1 MSPNTRKNPI
11 IERII
16 QLRVQHFGE
25 RGKSDFAR
33 ELGISPSTY
42 SYYEQDRVPSADIL
56 LKMSRITG
64 VGLDW
69 LITGENIFANAKNNS
84 SGAGV
89 KRDIGRVVEA
99 LVAENPKL
107 ERTISTFIE
116 IICEKNDIKNP
127 LIGSNNFRERTQGVV
142 DRDIKSSNTGDGGQG
157 LVEHDIKSS
166 NAGDGGQGLVEHDIK
181 SSNTGDDGRGL
192 VEHSNKSS
200 NAGQQTQDGL
210 RSVGGEA
217 EKSRSG
223 DKNWFDELKGG
234 ARSVVSSG
242 SERKIAAD
250 GKLAGKSRSVVG
262 GGSERKIA
270 ADGKLTGKSQSL
282 RDADVRDR
290 DKDGGGS
297 GDSSGLGDGV
307 SKLVKERMIPVLGR
321 TAAGIIHCWD
331 QCGMPDSWQ
340 AETKLAELV
349 KKHIGKD
356 IVCSNNGEVEID
368 SDAAKLAGRLA
379 GRFDTNACIVQVS
392 ADDEGIVEFV
402 DSCDMAKRYPDCF
415 GLRVDGDSMMPRIC
429 DGDIVILSPSVLAKQ
444 GSIAVAKVRD
454 QIGVTCK
461 IIRFDKEQVH
471 LVAGNENY
479 ETRVVERNQ
488 LIWALAVLGHVK
500 QR

>member
-1 MSPNTRKNPI
+1 MSPNTKKNPI

-16 QLRVQHFGE
+16 QLRVEHFGE

-64 VGLDW
+64 VELGW
-69 LITGENIFANAKNNS
+69 LITGENIFANAKNSS

-89 KRDIGRVVEA
+89 RRDIGRVVEA

-116 IICEKNDIKNP
+116 IICKKNDIKNP
-127 LIGSNNFRERTQGVV
+127 LIGSNDFRDGTRSVV
-142 DRDIKSSNTGDGGQG
+142 GSGLKRGIAVDGDLGGG
-157 LVEHDIKSS
+157 TRSVKGEYDNRLLS
-166 NAGDGGQGLVEHDIK
+166 NAGNE
-181 SSNTGDDGRGL
+181 
-192 VEHSNKSS
+192 
-200 NAGQQTQDGL
+200 TQDGL
-210 RSVGGEA
+210 RSVGREA
-217 EKSRSG
+217 KKSRSG
-223 DKNWFDELKGG
+223 DESWFDELKGG
-234 ARSVVSSG
+234 ARSVVGGG
-242 SERKIAAD
+242 SKKGIAVD
-250 GKLAGKSRSVVG
+250 GKLA
-262 GGSERKIA
+262 
-270 ADGKLTGKSQSL
+270 GKSQSL

-290 DKDGGGS
+290 DRGGS
-297 GDSSGLGDGV
+297 GDTSGLGDGV

-331 QCGMPDSWQ
+331 QYGTPDSWQ

-356 IVCSNNGEVEID
+356 IVYSNNGEVEID

-402 DSCDMAKRYPDCF
+402 DSCDMAKKYPDCF

-429 DGDIVILSPSVLAKQ
+429 DGDIVILSPSVRAKQ

-479 ETRVVERNQ
+479 ETRVVEQEQ

>member
-84 SGAGV
+84 PCAGV
-89 KRDIGRVVEA
+89 RRDIGRVVEA

-157 LVEHDIKSS
+157 LVNRDIKSSNTGDGGQRLVEHDIKSS

-181 SSNTGDDGRGL
+181 SSNTGDGGRGL
-192 VEHSNKSS
+192 VEYSDKSS

-210 RSVGGEA
+210 RNVGEKA
-217 EKSRSG
+217 EKSKSG

-250 GKLAGKSRSVVG
+250 GKLAG
-262 GGSERKIA
+262 
-270 ADGKLTGKSQSL
+270 TSQSL
-282 RDADVRDR
+282 RDANVRDR

-402 DSCDMAKRYPDCF
+402 DSCDMAKKYPDCF

-479 ETRVVERNQ
+479 ETRVVERDQ